1 MTQYAVDADRNA
13 LVRITTA
20 PNGSAAHDVASI
32 DHLASDS
39 QAALAQGLTMLSDV
53 LWRTYTDPASTHA
66 DELLESDSEIHHEG
80 KGAAAEAILDALSS
94 PNLLDRGQVLSS
106 YIAEIEA
113 AHQVGRVLH
122 EIDDGTLRN
131 LIRSEV
137 EAEIGAIEQA
147 ELGYF
152 AGRAS
157 QAVLLTRADASP
169 PQVAAAFDFLEADPF
184 GTMQLSEQID
194 PHSASVA
201 AAYWLLCAAEV
212 ASDISGV
219 EADDVV
225 VEADNIEAVP
235 VEVPTLVL
243 GLLSDG
249 EDPYDVI
256 GSLIGTATEVGNGV
270 VSSATLV
277 SELNDLVGEADQSI
291 RLSAVD
297 PRRPALDLL
306 EDLLL
311 GIRAAFLLW
320 DEYADG
326 ESLPDEDAPPEE
338 WESFSAQKRES
349 FANEVRRVAEANRH
363 LIGLVA
369 K

>member
-20 PNGSAAHDVASI
+20 PNGTAARDVASI

-39 QAALAQGLTMLSDV
+39 QAALAQGLTILSEV
-53 LWRTYTDPASTHA
+53 LWRTYTDPASAHA
-66 DELLESDSEIHHEG
+66 VELLESDSEMHHEG
-80 KGAAAEAILDALSS
+80 KRATSEVILGALSS
-94 PNLLDRGQVLSS
+94 PNLPDRGYMLRSFT
-106 YIAEIEA
+106 AELEA

-122 EIDDGTLRN
+122 EIGDETLLN
-131 LIRSEV
+131 SIRSEV
-137 EAEIGAIEQA
+137 EAEIDAIEQA
-147 ELGYF
+147 ELGNF
-152 AGRAS
+152 AERAS

-169 PQVAAAFDFLEADPF
+169 PQVAAAFELLKADPF
-184 GTMQLSEQID
+184 GTMPLSEQID
-194 PHSASVA
+194 QHSASVA

-219 EADDVV
+219 EAEDVV

-243 GLLSDG
+243 GLLRDG

-256 GSLIGTATEVGNGV
+256 ASLIRTATEAGSGV

-277 SELNDLVGEADQSI
+277 YELNDLVGEADHSI

-306 EDLLL
+306 EDLLS
-311 GIRAAFLLW
+311 GIEATFLVW
-320 DEYADG
+320 DEYADDEG
-326 ESLPDEDAPPEE
+326 MPDEDAPSAG
-338 WESFSAQKRES
+338 WESFSAKKRES

-363 LIGLVA
+363 LIGLAA